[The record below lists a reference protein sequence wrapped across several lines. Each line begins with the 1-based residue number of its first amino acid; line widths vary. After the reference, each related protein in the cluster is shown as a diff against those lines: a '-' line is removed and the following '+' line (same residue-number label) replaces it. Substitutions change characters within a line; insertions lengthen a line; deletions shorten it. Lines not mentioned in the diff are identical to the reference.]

1 MTDDRASAL
10 ARLGPLEGRIMAAV
24 WDGRLSEVFVVRE
37 VHGLIPELAYTT
49 IMTTLHRLAAKG
61 LLRSTRLAGVTAHQ
75 YRAAASP
82 SQYLATS
89 ARRELDGL
97 VERYGDRALTALAL
111 RIGDLT
117 PEEIERLRRLA
128 EQ

>member
-1 MTDDRASAL
+1 MTDDRAAAL
-10 ARLGPLEGRIMAAV
+10 ASLGPLERRIMAAV
-24 WDGRLSEVFVVRE
+24 WDGKLGETFVVRE

-49 IMTTLHRLAAKG
+49 IMTTLHRLAVKG
-61 LLRSTRLAGVTAHQ
+61 LLGATRLAGVTAHQ
-75 YRAAASP
+75 YRAAVTP
-82 SQYLATS
+82 SQHLATS

-117 PEEIERLRRLA
+117 PQEIERLRRLA